1 MSKHKKVEK
10 KINHWYS
17 RAICVSTN
25 EVTKVIIGEEKIYS
39 VAIKFMN
46 KHIQIVLISLAL
58 T

>member
-1 MSKHKKVEK
+1 M
-10 KINHWYS
+10 
-17 RAICVSTN
+17 STN

-46 KHIQIVLISLAL
+46 KHIQIVLILLAL

>member
-1 MSKHKKVEK
+1 MSM
-10 KINHWYS
+10 
-17 RAICVSTN
+17 N

-46 KHIQIVLISLAL
+46 KHIQIVLILLAL